1 MIIAT
6 CILSYFVATLA
17 FTLVYVC
24 CEYKLSK
31 DEWLAVIMLVICPL
45 VWIALCYTVRAIKKI
60 KQKKKIKKILQK
72 EEE

>member
-6 CILSYFVATLA
+6 CILSYFVITLA

-31 DEWLAVIMLVICPL
+31 DEWLAVVMLVICPP
-45 VWIALCYTVRAIKKI
+45 VWIALCYIVRAIKKI
-60 KQKKKIKKILQK
+60 KQKKKTKRIVQK